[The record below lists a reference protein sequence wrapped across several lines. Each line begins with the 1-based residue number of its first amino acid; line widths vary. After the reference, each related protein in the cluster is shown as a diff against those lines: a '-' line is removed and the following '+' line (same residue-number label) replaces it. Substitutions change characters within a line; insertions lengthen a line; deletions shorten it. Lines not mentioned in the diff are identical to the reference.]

1 MIDPSLS
8 QLWKQLSSHGSLVQE
23 AHLKEL
29 LVEDPSRVE
38 GLSFEIGNLHV
49 DFSKQMLTKETLDLL
64 VALGNELNLSEKI
77 DNLFAGEIVNVSENR
92 PALHTALRLSNG
104 GRTDKSRVIKDELD
118 KAKEFSLLVRSGKW
132 IGATGKPIE
141 AIVNIGIGGSH
152 LGPLMANTALRS
164 FAKEEMEMGEGE
176 MDVNTD
182 RTKELKNETE
192 MKDVS

>member
-8 QLWKQLSSHGSLVQE
+8 QWWKQLSRHCSLVQE
-23 AHLKEL
+23 ASLKDL

-38 GLSFEIGNLHV
+38 GLSFEIDNLHV

-64 VALGNELNLSEKI
+64 VALGNELKLSEKI

-104 GRTDKSRVIKDELD
+104 SHTDKSQIIKDELD

-141 AIVNIGIGGSH
+141 AIVNIGIGGSC
-152 LGPLMANTALRS
+152 LLYTSPSPR
-164 FAKEEMEMGEGE
+164 
-176 MDVNTD
+176 D
-182 RTKELKNETE
+182 RTRSR
-192 MKDVS
+192 MPSSA